1 MNTEINDLENI
12 RKTWRKMGTAFN
24 AESYCTS
31 PEALNN
37 KRTTLDRLR
46 RRYMSFMILS
56 ISAGIIEFPIILH
69 LGSLGFLPD
78 NLKWPVAI
86 SFMIMMLIEAGMD
99 FWFWKGTG
107 RICPLTMTVSELSSM
122 ALYYKK
128 CHIKS
133 IMVCAPMALGWIVFF
148 IYAASLANFFPIFGI
163 ITGAA
168 IGLFFGIRAL
178 KRFMAE
184 YKSLYD
190 KD

>member
-1 MNTEINDLENI
+1 MNTEINNLEDI
-12 RKTWRKMGTAFN
+12 KKIWREMGTAFHT
-24 AESYCTS
+24 ESYCST

-46 RRYMSFMILS
+46 RRYMSFIIFS
-56 ISAGIIEFPIILH
+56 ISAGIVEFPIILH

-86 SFMIMMLIEAGMD
+86 SFMIMMLIEACID

-133 IMVCAPMALGWIVFF
+133 IMVCAPMALGWIIFF
-148 IYAASLANFFPIFGI
+148 IYATSLSNFFPIFGI

-168 IGLFFGIRAL
+168 VGLFFGIRAL

-184 YKSLYD
+184 YKSLYSNN
-190 KD
+190 

>member
-1 MNTEINDLENI
+1 MNTEINDLDNI
-12 RKTWRKMGTAFN
+12 RKAWREMGTAFN
-24 AESYCTS
+24 AESYSDT
-31 PEALNN
+31 PESLNN

-46 RRYMSFMILS
+46 RRYMTFIIIS
-56 ISAGIIEFPIILH
+56 ISSGIIYSPVLLH
-69 LGSLGFLPD
+69 LGSLGFLPY
-78 NLKWPVAI
+78 NLRWPVAI
-86 SFMIMMLIEAGMD
+86 SFMLMLLIEAGMD

-107 RICPLTMTVSELSSM
+107 RISPLTMTVSELSSM

-128 CHIKS
+128 CHIKAV
-133 IMVCAPMALGWIVFF
+133 MVCMPIAISWVAFF

-168 IGLFFGIRAL
+168 IGLFIGIRAL

>member
-1 MNTEINDLENI
+1 MNTEINNLDDI
-12 RKTWRKMGTAFN
+12 KKIWREMGTAFN
-24 AESYCTS
+24 TDSYCTD
-31 PEALNN
+31 PDAMNK
-37 KRTTLDRLR
+37 KRTNLDRLR
-46 RRYMSFMILS
+46 RRYMSFMIFS

-86 SFMIMMLIEAGMD
+86 SFMIMLLIEACID

-133 IMVCAPMALGWIVFF
+133 IMVCMPLALGWVVFF

-163 ITGAA
+163 IIGAA
-168 IGLFFGIRAL
+168 IGLFLGIRAL

-184 YKSLYD
+184 YKSLYSNN
-190 KD
+190 